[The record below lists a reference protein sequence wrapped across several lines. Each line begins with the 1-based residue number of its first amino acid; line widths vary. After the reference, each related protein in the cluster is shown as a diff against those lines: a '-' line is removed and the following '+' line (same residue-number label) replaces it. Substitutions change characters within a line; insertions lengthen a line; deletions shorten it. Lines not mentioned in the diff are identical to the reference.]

1 MTQATDF
8 YTQML
13 ESQRRAAE
21 QRVETRAALVTELRA
36 LGVTRIAVQ
45 YEGYGDSG
53 NVEDVVVTPD
63 TITLTEE
70 LRRRVEDFGWDFAYA
85 LSPGFENNEGG
96 YGELTWSLEADKI
109 DVSHSNRYMALP
121 HFVWRNYPETGKFRR
136 DNCEFEAPLVARERS
151 FGSKRRAKRFRRV
164 DCIGQSDTKRHLPGL
179 WIAFTPTSRLAAP
192 AAAGLP
198 RPWRWCYC

>member
-1 MTQATDF
+1 MTQTTDF

-13 ESQRRAAE
+13 ESQRCAAE
-21 QRVETRAALVTELRA
+21 QRVQTRATLLSELRA
-36 LGVTRIAVQ
+36 LGVTSIAVQ

-96 YGELTWSLEADKI
+96 YGELTWALEADKI
-109 DVSHSNRYMALP
+109 DVSHSNRYI
-121 HFVWRNYPETGKFRR
+121 ET
-136 DNCEFEAPLVARERS
+136 NTTEHE
-151 FGSKRRAKRFRRV
+151 
-164 DCIGQSDTKRHLPGL
+164 GL
-179 WIAFTPTSRLAAP
+179 
-192 AAAGLP
+192 
-198 RPWRWCYC
+198 

>member
-13 ESQRRAAE
+13 EAQKRAAE
-21 QRVETRAALVTELRA
+21 QRVETRAALLFELRA
-36 LGVTRIAVQ
+36 LGVTSIEVQ

-63 TITLTEE
+63 AITLTEE

-96 YGELTWSLEADKI
+96 YGELTWVLETDKI
-109 DVSHSNRYMALP
+109 DVSHSNRYI
-121 HFVWRNYPETGKFRR
+121 ETKTTEHEG
-136 DNCEFEAPLVARERS
+136 
-151 FGSKRRAKRFRRV
+151 
-164 DCIGQSDTKRHLPGL
+164 I
-179 WIAFTPTSRLAAP
+179 
-192 AAAGLP
+192 
-198 RPWRWCYC
+198 